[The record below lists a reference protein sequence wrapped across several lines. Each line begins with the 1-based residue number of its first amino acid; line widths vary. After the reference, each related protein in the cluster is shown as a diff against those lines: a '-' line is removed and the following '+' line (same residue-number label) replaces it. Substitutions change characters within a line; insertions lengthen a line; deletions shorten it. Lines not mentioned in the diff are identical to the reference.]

1 MFFIRVG
8 IWITVIVSLLAYFK
22 YPIAGLV
29 GALGV
34 SSVAVAFAVQSIL
47 GDVFSSMAIV
57 LDKPFRVGDFIK
69 AGDTLGVIEH
79 IGVKTTRIRSLS
91 GEQVVMSNSD
101 LLGSR
106 IHNFKHFKERRIAF
120 RIGVV
125 YQTPRAL
132 LEQIPSML
140 RAAVEEQSSTRFD
153 RAHFFEY
160 GDYALVFEVVYYVLS
175 PDYALYMDMQQGIN
189 LGIHRRFEEAGIS
202 FAYPTQ
208 ELILRRAAG
217 PAHA

>member
-1 MFFIRVG
+1 MVDYFNRRRTRQEMRDPSMVTGYGVMMFFIRVG

-69 AGDTLGVIEH
+69 AGDTLGV
-79 IGVKTTRIRSLS
+79 KTTRIRSLS

-106 IHNFKHFKERRIAF
+106 IHNFK
-120 RIGVV
+120 
-125 YQTPRAL
+125 
-132 LEQIPSML
+132 
-140 RAAVEEQSSTRFD
+140 
-153 RAHFFEY
+153 
-160 GDYALVFEVVYYVLS
+160 
-175 PDYALYMDMQQGIN
+175 QQGIN